1 MRHNRKP
8 ADVYARELIRRYGK
22 RAAQIASNRYDA
34 AETESTAL
42 YYEHVL
48 DEIQNARRE
57 AARLNNK
64 PQ

>member
-8 ADVYARELIRRYGK
+8 AAVYARELISRYGK

-34 AETESTAL
+34 AETESTAA

-48 DEIQNARRE
+48 TEIENARRE
-57 AARLNNK
+57 AARLNNQPK
-64 PQ
+64 